1 MKQLERENLE
11 LQNAKTCIVE
21 RFVEVPPPDYLQLK
35 NKCRA
40 MSEDVESLQNRCNI
54 LEHILSYSEIS
65 PMPQILR
72 DYKSMSTFYL
82 QQLAKEM
89 EIYRVSAEE
98 RTELLD
104 FLNYLRAVTHDVE
117 EMLLVQD

>member
-1 MKQLERENLE
+1 MTHLERENFQ
-11 LQNAKTCIVE
+11 LQNAKTYTVE

-35 NKCRA
+35 DKCRA
-40 MSEDVESLQNRCNI
+40 MSEDVQSLQNRCNI

-65 PMPQILR
+65 PMPQIIR

-104 FLNYLRAVTHDVE
+104 FLNYLRSVTRDVE
-117 EMLLVQD
+117 EILLVNH